1 MTPDDSGDRFDV
13 RLVPAAVSGWAATA
27 AGILWGVGAAAAAV
41 LTVAAATAGAARWA
55 RARAAPAATAG
66 IGAVLGGVVVG
77 AGFTV
82 AIGLRVDDLREHP
95 LVTRY
100 GTSATVIVTPTES
113 PRPVGA
119 GRLMFRAALDELDG
133 DEISGR
139 VVVFGSAAGF
149 AEVTAGRPAGFRAR
163 IDRPRRRDLTV
174 AVLTAAGRPTLGEA
188 SAIDRAA
195 HRVRAGFAESARRV
209 LPADQASILPAL
221 VLGDTSTVS
230 GQTTADF
237 RASGLAHLTA
247 VSGANVTIV
256 CGAVLAGAA
265 LVGPRAAVAL
275 AAVALIAFV
284 VVVQPSASVL
294 RAAAMGAVTLLAVLS
309 HRPRQAIPALS
320 ASVIAL
326 IVVVP
331 ALAVDVGFALSVSA
345 TAALVV
351 VAPRWSRRLTARDW
365 PKPLA
370 DAVSVAAAAQLATAP
385 LIAGV
390 SGTFSVVS
398 VVANIAV
405 AVVIPPITVIG
416 TAAAA
421 LGVLWPQGAQLLIRF
436 TGPEVWWLLR
446 VAGWAAG
453 VPGAS
458 IPVPSGAVGAL
469 LLAVTAGV
477 VLMTWRRRWFRLGA
491 AAVVVCLIAWTL
503 SGAVGWA

>member
-1 MTPDDSGDRFDV
+1 M
-13 RLVPAAVSGWAATA
+13 
-27 AGILWGVGAAAAAV
+27 
-41 LTVAAATAGAARWA
+41 
-55 RARAAPAATAG
+55 
-66 IGAVLGGVVVG
+66 
-77 AGFTV
+77 
-82 AIGLRVDDLREHP
+82 
-95 LVTRY
+95 
-100 GTSATVIVTPTES
+100 
-113 PRPVGA
+113 
-119 GRLMFRAALDELDG
+119 GRCW
-133 DEISGR
+133 
-139 VVVFGSAAGF
+139 
-149 AEVTAGRPAGFRAR
+149 P
-163 IDRPRRRDLTV
+163 
-174 AVLTAAGRPTLGEA
+174 
-188 SAIDRAA
+188 
-195 HRVRAGFAESARRV
+195 
-209 LPADQASILPAL
+209 
-221 VLGDTSTVS
+221 
-230 GQTTADF
+230 
-237 RASGLAHLTA
+237 
-247 VSGANVTIV
+247 
-256 CGAVLAGAA
+256 GAA

-284 VVVQPSASVL
+284 VAVQPSASVL

-320 ASVIAL
+320 ASIIAL
-326 IVVVP
+326 IIVVP

-458 IPVPSGAVGAL
+458 VPVPSGAVGAL

-503 SGAVGWA
+503 SGAVRWA